1 MANIASRHR
10 YTTNTQE
17 PPTINYHDDGEE
29 PTSGLSYGKETITID
44 VYTTSIDG
52 LSFSVVSGD
61 GFVANRVVGKAA
73 RGRFVY
79 MNRVCSRCVD
89 GW

>member
-1 MANIASRHR
+1 MAMQSLLEA
-10 YTTNTQE
+10 
-17 PPTINYHDDGEE
+17 
-29 PTSGLSYGKETITID
+29 LVGKETITID

>member
-10 YTTNTQE
+10 YITNHTKQAH
-17 PPTINYHDDGEE
+17 NQHDDGEE
-29 PTSGLSYGKETITID
+29 PTSGLSYGNETITID

-73 RGRFVY
+73 RGRFVT
-79 MNRVCSRCVD
+79 
-89 GW
+89 

>member
-1 MANIASRHR
+1 M
-10 YTTNTQE
+10 
-17 PPTINYHDDGEE
+17 
-29 PTSGLSYGKETITID
+29 
-44 VYTTSIDG
+44 YTTSIDG

-79 MNRVCSRCVD
+79 MNRVCAVD
-89 GW
+89 VLMDGDMIDEEDDDAASSAAADDVIKSVNAMR

>member
-1 MANIASRHR
+1 M
-10 YTTNTQE
+10 
-17 PPTINYHDDGEE
+17 
-29 PTSGLSYGKETITID
+29 ID